1 VPSEQHLW
9 RRPPGFSTSQSVRYP
24 LLDQNLLV
32 GSISDTYSLQSEV
45 FIGTDTSGPVQGK
58 KGMGRKHFNPQG
70 ESAHPVCRSQALV
83 GEASLI
89 AALKKRIEKV
99 SLRDH
104 TVLIRGESGS
114 GKELV
119 ARAIHAAS
127 RRAVHPFVAVDCT
140 TLRDTLFESQ
150 LFGHVRGAFTGAEQ
164 ATLGFFRTADEGT
177 LFLDEIGELPPH
189 IQAKLLRCI
198 QEGAVV
204 PLGSVE
210 PIRVNVRIVAAT
222 HRDLQRMVREGAFRG
237 DLYYRLNVVCL
248 DVPALRDRREDIPA
262 LARFFLEQ
270 QASLYHEPARTL
282 AEEVCRVLCAY
293 HWPGN
298 VRELANAIEHACAF
312 SEGSEIQ
319 LRDLPPTVQLAAASA
334 LTSLEDQVLTLEA
347 AERLAIL
354 QALRAA
360 GSNRAKAAQLLQIE
374 RHRLYRKIRR
384 YQLHNVADSVAI

>member
-1 VPSEQHLW
+1 
-9 RRPPGFSTSQSVRYP
+9 
-24 LLDQNLLV
+24 
-32 GSISDTYSLQSEV
+32 
-45 FIGTDTSGPVQGK
+45 
-58 KGMGRKHFNPQG
+58 M
-70 ESAHPVCRSQALV
+70 
-83 GEASLI
+83 GEASCIVELKARI
-89 AALKKRIEKV
+89 ARV
-99 SLRDH
+99 SRRDH
-104 TVLIRGESGS
+104 TVLVHGESGS
-114 GKELV
+114 GKEMV

-127 RRAVHPFVAVDCT
+127 PRAAAPFVAVDCT

-164 ATLGFFRTADEGT
+164 PTLGFFRAADGGT
-177 LFLDEIGELPPH
+177 LFLDEIGELPLH

-204 PLGSVE
+204 PLGSVD

-222 HRDLQRMVREGAFRG
+222 HRDLQKMVREGAFRG

-248 DVPALRDRREDIPA
+248 AVPPLRERREDILA
-262 LARFFLEQ
+262 LANCFLDQ
-270 QASLYHEPARTL
+270 QAALYREPCRQL
-282 AEEVCRVLCAY
+282 SAETAAALRAY

-312 SEGSEIQ
+312 CEGAEIG
-319 LRDLPPTVQLAAASA
+319 LVDLPQTVQLAVAPA
-334 LTSLEDQVLTLEA
+334 LAPLEDQVLTLEA

-354 QALRAA
+354 RALRAA

-384 YQLHNVADSVAI
+384 YQLHNATDSMAS

>member
-1 VPSEQHLW
+1 M
-9 RRPPGFSTSQSVRYP
+9 RPGFNTPQRSRYG
-24 LLDQNLLV
+24 LLHHDLLV
-32 GSISDTYSLQSEV
+32 GSIFHTYILPPEA
-45 FIGTDTSGPVQGK
+45 FIGTDTCGPEQGTK
-58 KGMGRKHFNPQG
+58 DMGNKHFSPQG
-70 ESAHPVCRSQALV
+70 ESARPVCRSQTLV
-83 GEASLI
+83 GEAPLV
-89 AALKKRIEKV
+89 AALKTRIEKV

-114 GKELV
+114 GKEMV

-127 RRAVHPFVAVDCT
+127 RRAGSPFVAVDCT

-164 ATLGFFRTADEGT
+164 PTLGFFRAADGGT

-222 HRDLQRMVREGAFRG
+222 HRDLQTMVREGTFRG

-248 DVPALRDRREDIPA
+248 EVPALRDRREDIPA

-282 AEEVCRVLCAY
+282 SEDASTALCAY

-319 LRDLPPTVQLAAASA
+319 LRDLPPTVQLAAAST

-354 QALRAA
+354 RALRAA
-360 GSNRAKAAQLLQIE
+360 GSNRARAAQLLQIE

-384 YQLHNVADSVAI
+384 YQLHNVADPVAI

>member
-1 VPSEQHLW
+1 
-9 RRPPGFSTSQSVRYP
+9 
-24 LLDQNLLV
+24 
-32 GSISDTYSLQSEV
+32 
-45 FIGTDTSGPVQGK
+45 
-58 KGMGRKHFNPQG
+58 MGRKHFNPQG
-70 ESAHPVCRSQALV
+70 ESAHPVCRSQTLV

-127 RRAVHPFVAVDCT
+127 RRAVRPFVAVDCT
-140 TLRDTLFESQ
+140 TLRDALFESQ

-164 ATLGFFRTADEGT
+164 ATLGFFRAADGGT

-198 QEGAVV
+198 QEGTVV

-222 HRDLQRMVREGAFRG
+222 HRDLQTMVREGTFRG

-248 DVPALRDRREDIPA
+248 EVPALRDRREDIPA

-282 AEEVCRVLCAY
+282 SEDASTALCAY

-319 LRDLPPTVQLAAASA
+319 LRDLPPTVQLAAAST

-354 QALRAA
+354 RALRAA
-360 GSNRAKAAQLLQIE
+360 GSNRARAAQLLQIE